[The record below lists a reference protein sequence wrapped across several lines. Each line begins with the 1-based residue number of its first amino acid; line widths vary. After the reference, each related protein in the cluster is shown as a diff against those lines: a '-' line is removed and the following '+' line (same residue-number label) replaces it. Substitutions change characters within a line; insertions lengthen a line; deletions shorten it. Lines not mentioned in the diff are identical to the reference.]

1 MIIYQALNDDWVRD
15 FQLTFRIRK
24 GNYISQINST
34 RDGFQSRLVEEY
46 SHYFEESEI
55 IYKG

>member
-24 GNYISQINST
+24 GNYISLINST
-34 RDGFQSRLVEEY
+34 RDGFQSLLLNEY
-46 SHYFEESEI
+46 SPYLEESEI